1 MKNIVKG
8 KCEEMLEIL
17 DWMERIEDAN
27 SLVFVGLNKGL
38 V

>member
-1 MKNIVKG
+1 
-8 KCEEMLEIL
+8 MLEIL

>member
-1 MKNIVKG
+1 MK
-8 KCEEMLEIL
+8 EMLEIL
-17 DWMERIEDAN
+17 DWMEKIEDAN